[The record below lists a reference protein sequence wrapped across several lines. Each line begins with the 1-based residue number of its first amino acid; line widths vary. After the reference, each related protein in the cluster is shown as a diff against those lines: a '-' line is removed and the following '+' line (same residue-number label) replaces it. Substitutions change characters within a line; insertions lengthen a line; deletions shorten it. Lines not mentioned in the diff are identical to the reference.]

1 MPHQFFEPRFIQT
14 CHDSV
19 NEPADSEF
27 VECQF
32 YIQSMRNKRTRT
44 ISDFSGQIGV
54 ISIQNE
60 VLFEVMTFLRTI
72 KK

>member
-1 MPHQFFEPRFIQT
+1 MPPKFFASHFIQI

-19 NEPADSEF
+19 NKPADSEF
-27 VECQF
+27 VECQL

-44 ISDFSGQIGV
+44 ISDFSGHVGV

-60 VLFEVMTFLRTI
+60 VLFEVMTLVRTI
-72 KK
+72 NK